1 MTQAQALKVATTR
14 FGEVEVAAD
23 SVISFPQGLVGLPQ
37 LRRFVLIEGKGP
49 FRWMQSLDNPDAT
62 FVVID
67 SDEVVSDYA
76 INPSREDIA
85 VVAGADEP
93 APLCALLI
101 VTVPREAPERMTANL
116 MAPLIVNTER
126 RVGVQAVLPDRY
138 PVRHPIAME
147 KSVETQ
153 VVPVA

>member
-37 LRRFVLIEGKGP
+37 LHRFVLIEGKGP
-49 FRWMQSLDNPDAT
+49 FQWMQSLDNPDAT

-76 INPSREDIA
+76 IHPSREDIA
-85 VVAGADEP
+85 VVMQAEEP

-138 PVRHPIAME
+138 PVRHPIVVE
-147 KSVETQ
+147 KSVENQ
-153 VVPVA
+153 SVPVA

>member
-1 MTQAQALKVATTR
+1 MTGTSVLKMATTR
-14 FGEVEVAAD
+14 FGEIEVGAD
-23 SVISFPQGLVGLPQ
+23 TVITFPQGLVGLPQ
-37 LRRFVLIEGKGP
+37 LHRFVLIEGKGP
-49 FRWMQSLDNPDAT
+49 FQWMQSLDNPDAT

-67 SDEVVSDYA
+67 SDEVVSDYE

-85 VVAGADEP
+85 LVVEGEEP

-126 RVGVQAVLPDRY
+126 RLGVQAVLPDRY
-138 PVRHPIAME
+138 PVRHPIVME
-147 KSVETQ
+147 KSVESQ

>member
-1 MTQAQALKVATTR
+1 MNQDPVLRVPTTR

-23 SVISFPQGLVGLPQ
+23 TVLDFPQGLVGLSH
-37 LRRFVLIEGKGP
+37 LRRFALLAGKGP
-49 FRWMQSLDNPDAT
+49 FRWLQSLDDPDAT

-67 SDEVVSDYA
+67 SDEVVSTYEIHPAAD
-76 INPSREDIA
+76 DIR
-85 VVAGADEP
+85 VVMQADEP

-101 VTVPREAPERMTANL
+101 VTIPRDEPDRMTANL

-138 PVRHPIAME
+138 PVRYPLTFAEAAHDGA
-147 KSVETQ
+147 VG
-153 VVPVA
+153 VG